1 MFKVRKFVKPIILI
15 VLVSLV
21 AGVTPVFANNVAN
34 VEIEA
39 EREMVRLIV
48 QYGDGSTDVGERS
61 VREVRIISEEERIK
75 NLQRAERTRLELEW
89 SLHSG
94 KTAQQALDSLKTGSI
109 IAVEENGVVKFYT
122 IQGDSLIDWRE
133 SGRGDIIKERE
144 EVRSCVWAV
153 TEITPTSVK
162 PWVKIINA
170 NNILTSTPILV
181 VFNAETAYKVT
192 QTGTCEKWIIYS
204 NGTEEKA
211 GSFQSISVDHRT
223 TSEFE
228 KIEIAEETKQHI
240 RVLSA
245 DDNGYRVVL
254 YWPSSMEKF
263 QFKVNVTLKKE
274 LFGDQTFEDIVVKEY
289 QMPNGD
295 TLEHLKITGTSPGS
309 GSK

>member
-1 MFKVRKFVKPIILI
+1 MRRFVKPIILI
-15 VLVSLV
+15 VLVSLL
-21 AGVTPVFANNVAN
+21 AGVTPVFANDVAN
-34 VEIEA
+34 VEFEA

-48 QYGDGSTDVGERS
+48 EYGDGSTDIGKRS
-61 VREVRIISEEERIK
+61 AREVRVRNEEERIK
-75 NLQRAERTRLELEW
+75 NLQRAEQTRLEVER
-89 SLHSG
+89 SLRSG
-94 KTAQQALDSLKTGSI
+94 KTAQRALDSLRTGSI
-109 IAVEENGVVKFYT
+109 IAVEENGDVKFYT
-122 IQGDSLIDWRE
+122 LQGDSLRDWRE
-133 SGRGDIIKERE
+133 PVRDVIIVDYNYRE
-144 EVRSCVWAV
+144 EVRNCVWTE

-192 QTGTCEKWIIYS
+192 QKGTCEKWIVS
-204 NGTEEKA
+204 GDGTARKA
-211 GSFQSISVDHRT
+211 GSFQSTSVDHRT